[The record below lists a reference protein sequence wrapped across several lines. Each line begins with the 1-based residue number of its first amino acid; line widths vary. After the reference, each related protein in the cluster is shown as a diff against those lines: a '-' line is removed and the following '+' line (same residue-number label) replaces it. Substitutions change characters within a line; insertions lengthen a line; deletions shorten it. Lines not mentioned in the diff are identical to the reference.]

1 MEYEA
6 FDFSF
11 LEVLLV
17 CPSFPQ
23 EFAVQVVKDSLSVVS
38 GFPIY
43 L

>member
-23 EFAVQVVKDSLSVVS
+23 EFAVQVVKVSLSAVS
-38 GFPIY
+38 GLPIY